1 MAKLAFNKSELH
13 KQREQLKLYKKVLPS
28 LDLKRKQLTA
38 ERNKARRILES
49 TKKELQE
56 LHSDT
61 AEKLPMLALEEIK
74 LSGLVRIENVEME
87 EENVVGVRLPKL
99 ARVDYVESEYSMLAK
114 PHWVDEVVERL
125 RKALEM
131 TVQIRVDELRLE
143 KLEYAVRKV
152 TQRVNLFEK
161 ILIPQAEENI
171 KRIQIYLGEAE
182 RAAVVRS
189 KITKK
194 MRSKSK

>member
-28 LDLKRKQLTA
+28 LDLKRRQLTA
-38 ERNKARRILES
+38 ERNKARKVLQKVKNDLE
-49 TKKELQE
+49 E
-56 LHSDT
+56 LHRQT
-61 AEKLPMLALEEIK
+61 AEKLPMLALEEIE
-74 LSGLVRIENVEME
+74 LSGLVRIDKVEME
-87 EENVVGVRLPKL
+87 EENVVGIRLPKV
-99 ARVDYVESEYSMLAK
+99 AKVEYTMSEYSRLAK
-114 PHWVDEVVERL
+114 PHWVDQVVERL

-131 TVQIRVDELRLE
+131 TVQIRVDEQRVE
-143 KLEYAVRKV
+143 KLDYAVRKV

-161 ILIPQAEENI
+161 ILIPKAEENI

-189 KITKK
+189 KITKA

>member
-38 ERNKARRILES
+38 ERNKARRILQ
-49 TKKELQE
+49 TAKKELQE

-61 AEKLPMLALEEIK
+61 AQKLPMLALEEIK